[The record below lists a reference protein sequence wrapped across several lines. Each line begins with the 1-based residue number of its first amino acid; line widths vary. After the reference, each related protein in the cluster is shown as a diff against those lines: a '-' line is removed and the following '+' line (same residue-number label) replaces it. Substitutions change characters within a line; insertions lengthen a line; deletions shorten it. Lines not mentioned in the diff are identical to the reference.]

1 MLFSTLL
8 VSLHCHLN
16 IYHIYVCLCVD
27 DFESFVV
34 LRANVFVHVIMIIWS
49 LLVANKSKFCIRMWL
64 CNVHV
69 EMYVGHIQN
78 QHEYWSRTFK
88 TEMAWIDFVGQYW
101 IWWECQLERKITA
114 FRSKQQRF
122 SLLSLNVGHVSIVL
136 TVIDRNVLTQS
147 HSLNTIHELSN
158 NECSKEKKIAYIKHN
173 FFFFVRSFGD
183 SFFRFAHFSC
193 CF

>member
-158 NECSKEKKIAYIKHN
+158 NECSKEKK
-173 FFFFVRSFGD
+173 
-183 SFFRFAHFSC
+183 
-193 CF
+193 